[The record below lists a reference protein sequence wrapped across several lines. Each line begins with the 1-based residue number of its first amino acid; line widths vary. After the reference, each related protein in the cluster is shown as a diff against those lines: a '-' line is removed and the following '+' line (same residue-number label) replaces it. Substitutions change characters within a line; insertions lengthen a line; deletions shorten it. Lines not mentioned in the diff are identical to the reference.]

1 MNNKIKRTRFMHLIG
16 AAGLSLILAA
26 CASQPYQTERDKTKR
41 GAVIGALAGVAVN
54 VARGAR
60 DADDILIGGAVG
72 AGVGAGVGAYMDK
85 QEEQIARIP
94 GTSTE
99 RIDEETLLVR
109 FESDILFEVDSAALS
124 SSATSSLSEFSN
136 TITEFDKTAV
146 VIQGHTD
153 STGSDSYNQALSE
166 RRADS
171 VFNFLARQG
180 VDPARM
186 RAVGY
191 GESTPIA
198 SNETEAGRQQNRR
211 VTVLLKAKA

>member
-1 MNNKIKRTRFMHLIG
+1 M
-16 AAGLSLILAA
+16 
-26 CASQPYQTERDKTKR
+26 
-41 GAVIGALAGVAVN
+41 N

-60 DADDILIGGAVG
+60 DAEDILIGGAVG

-124 SSATSSLSEFSN
+124 SSATSNLTDFSS

-171 VFNFLARQG
+171 VLNFLARQG

-186 RAVGY
+186 MAVGY
-191 GESTPIA
+191 GESSLIA
-198 SNETEAGRQQNRR
+198 TNETEMGRQQNRR